1 MDAIYTEQHGR
12 YLLSIHH
19 DDEAP
24 LSPREDDNLTT
35 ITTWAPRWDHLGDD
49 NAPNLS
55 TAVEDYGIQE
65 TVGESIRSEAV
76 ALWPLIVLD
85 YGSSGLNLR
94 LGEDTPEAWNAADG
108 AVYITPE
115 RVKVVGTPPE
125 HFEAAARGELAVYE
139 AYCNGDVYG
148 YMIEREDT
156 CNLGHVHR
164 ETVESCWGYYRDD
177 DKPSDAGYGLGYVL
191 GEARAAV
198 PEDAPAPV
206 PSGPASS

>member
-12 YLLSIHH
+12 YRLSIHL
-19 DDEAP
+19 DPDPSAP
-24 LSPREDDNLTT
+24 RKDDNLTT
-35 ITTWAPRWDHLGDD
+35 ITAWAHRYSLTDD
-49 NAPNLS
+49 GAPDLS

-65 TVGESIRSEAV
+65 TVDESIRPEAV

-108 AVYITPE
+108 AVYVTPE
-115 RVKVVGTPPE
+115 RVEAMGTPPE
-125 HFEAAARGELAVYE
+125 HFEAVARGELATVE

-148 YMIEREDT
+148 FVIEREDT

-164 ETVESCWGYYRDD
+164 ETVDSRWGYYRDD
-177 DKPSDAGYGLGYVL
+177 EKPSDVGYGLGYVL
-191 GEARAAV
+191 DEARAFV